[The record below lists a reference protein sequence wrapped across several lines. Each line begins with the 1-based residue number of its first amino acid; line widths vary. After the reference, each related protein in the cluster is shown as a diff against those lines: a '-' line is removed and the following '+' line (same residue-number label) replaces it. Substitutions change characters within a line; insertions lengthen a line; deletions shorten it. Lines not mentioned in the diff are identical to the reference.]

1 MKTKLLSGLVC
12 VLLVFTF
19 FACTSSGSDEAT
31 AEKEGVVKISFA
43 VESEDASEKIIS
55 VDNPN
60 LTDNL
65 TYQYKAVASFKL
77 ADGST
82 PIGSTGDVWTDIKDE
97 MSFSIGNYWT
107 FDVRIIQ
114 KGEKYETDK
123 GDFIIVYQT
132 DSPVKTSI
140 TPTSAKFIT
149 FTVKKIV
156 EGTGI
161 VHFNIAATN
170 AKEGTLEVHLYGVPG
185 GERAGDKILG
195 KYDEKDKKLYFIKD
209 LTLASGFYRMTL
221 VYNDGFE
228 KHDYYEDLIEVSH
241 GKETAVYGDFE
252 VVKVPDDPDEP
263 LVAPFF
269 GSNGKKELSG
279 EVRFEKTTFKA
290 DEGVALSIKYK
301 VVNLVEKQ
309 KEVLKEAAKKVDLN
323 AEKKVALQEK
333 KVAPE
338 ENKVALQEKKEKV
351 ELKELLV
358 KDIVFSFY
366 VDGKEFK
373 EFTSEGSQY
382 TLKLK
387 AKKEPYK
394 IGVKATSGLDN
405 TLEAKIDV
413 IEIKVTE

>member
-1 MKTKLLSGLVC
+1 M
-12 VLLVFTF
+12 
-19 FACTSSGSDEAT
+19 
-31 AEKEGVVKISFA
+31 KISFA

-65 TYQYKAVASFKL
+65 TYQYKAVPSFKL

-82 PIGSTGDVWTDIKDE
+82 PVGSTGDVWTDIKDE

-290 DEGVALSIKYK
+290 DEGVALSINYK

-323 AEKKVALQEK
+323 AEKKVKIDPNQ
-333 KVAPE
+333 
-338 ENKVALQEKKEKV
+338 QKEKV
-351 ELKELLV
+351 ELKPIQQLV
-358 KDIVFSFY
+358 KEGVDFTFY
-366 VDGKEFK
+366 VNKEEFK
-373 EFTSEGSQY
+373 DFTSEGSQY
-382 TLKLK
+382 TLNLK
-387 AKKEPYK
+387 PGEYTL
-394 IGVKATSGLDN
+394 GVKATSTLDN
-405 TLEAKIDV
+405 TLVAKIDV
-413 IEIKVTE
+413 IKIEVTK